1 LFDFLLLIFF
11 QPPTLLHHHASLLKI
26 KQKGDSETFHS
37 LPRRLKQLFFTSNC
51 FIEINLVLFSLNI
64 STTIPRINSQISRS
78 LKTKVESE
86 KICIQLALVSKNYA
100 TDDII
105 ICFYLFLLP
114 VFIWLHSAVVD
125 SCFAAK
131 TQTDKRLATT
141 TAADI
146 STFLLRF
153 REHLNPC
160 FVFGKSIIKSTY
172 SFQITFLGK
181 TCTHYRVHK
190 HIVVAIMATS
200 FSSYWIFKKFSI
212 EVPKQ
217 HSKMH
222 LQIVN
227 RGYCNACKISMFRL
241 FTNF

>member
-1 LFDFLLLIFF
+1 MNSTNMKHILIKQMKKKHFTYIPTNYHIEHFGSEYKISFLFDFLLLIFF
-11 QPPTLLHHHASLLKI
+11 QPPTPLHHHASLLKI

-141 TAADI
+141 TAAEAPTCMTAKKKHMQFSLSPLRYI
-146 STFLLRF
+146 SLSPSLSNILECGAR
-153 REHLNPC
+153 
-160 FVFGKSIIKSTY
+160 
-172 SFQITFLGK
+172 
-181 TCTHYRVHK
+181 
-190 HIVVAIMATS
+190 
-200 FSSYWIFKKFSI
+200 
-212 EVPKQ
+212 
-217 HSKMH
+217 
-222 LQIVN
+222 
-227 RGYCNACKISMFRL
+227 
-241 FTNF
+241 